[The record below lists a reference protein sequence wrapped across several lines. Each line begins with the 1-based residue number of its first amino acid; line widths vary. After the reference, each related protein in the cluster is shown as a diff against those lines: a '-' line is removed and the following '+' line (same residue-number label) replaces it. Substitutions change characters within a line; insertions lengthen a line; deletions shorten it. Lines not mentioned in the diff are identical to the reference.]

1 MSLTTLTWEP
11 QRREPQVGEAWAYY
25 GELQQQR
32 LGVRQETAC
41 TVSQT
46 EEDTKAGV
54 DMISQQKFFPWSYF
68 CGTSDSE
75 PGSPFLSI
83 AATIVQQ
90 GDREQEGVQ
99 SLGKPLV
106 II

>member
-1 MSLTTLTWEP
+1 MGLLWGAATA
-11 QRREPQVGEAWAYY
+11 EA
-25 GELQQQR
+25 GSE
-32 LGVRQETAC
+32 
-41 TVSQT
+41 
-46 EEDTKAGV
+46 AG
-54 DMISQQKFFPWSYF
+54 DGTHRKSHRGRNKGMRGLISQQKFFLWSYF
-68 CGTSDSE
+68 CGTSDSKA
-75 PGSPFLSI
+75 GSPFLST